1 LAVLREMR
9 KYRALLL
16 MMIPSM
22 IYFLVFK
29 YGPMY
34 GIVLAF
40 KDFKITQGIWNSPWV
55 GFKYFRMAF
64 SDPYFFTVVKNTVV
78 ISLYKLL
85 FGFPVPILFAILL
98 NEVRK
103 AVFKKWVQTV
113 SYLPYFISWIVLG
126 GMFLSIFSLDGLI
139 NQIVKL
145 FGHDPILFLADDA
158 YFRTILVSTHIFQTF
173 GWESVIYFAAIAG
186 IDPQLYEAAVMDG
199 ANRYQ
204 RAIRITLPSLLPVIS
219 ILFILRMAS
228 VLDAGFDQIFNLY
241 SVSVYNVGDI
251 IDTYVYR
258 KGLIESEYS
267 YSTAVNLFK
276 SVIALVLVVGVNR
289 IAKLAGGK
297 ENTLW

>member
-1 LAVLREMR
+1 
-9 KYRALLL
+9 
-16 MMIPSM
+16 MMVPAM
-22 IYFLVFK
+22 IYFLLFR

-40 KDFKITQGIWNSPWV
+40 KDFKITQGIWNSPWA
-55 GFKYFRMAF
+55 GFKYFDMAF
-64 SDPYFFTVVKNTVV
+64 SDPYFYVVVKNTVI

-98 NEVRK
+98 NEVRR

-139 NQIVKL
+139 NQIVQL
-145 FGHDPILFLADDA
+145 FGHEPILFLADDA

-199 ANRYQ
+199 ANRFQ

-219 ILFILRMAS
+219 ILFILRMTS

-241 SVSVYNVGDI
+241 SVSVYNVADV
-251 IDTYVYR
+251 IDTFVYR
-258 KGLIESEYS
+258 KGLVESEYS

-289 IAKLAGGK
+289 IAKSAGGK